1 MADTLNLSKEIIF
14 SSSDS
19 NVSRKIS
26 SAEKAGKLK
35 KLAPR
40 IFTTNML
47 DSVESIVKR
56 NLIDI
61 LAWRYPNAV
70 ISHRSAQELRPTDEC
85 EFFLT
90 YNFRKKISDLPGI
103 TLNINEGPKAIEGD
117 IHLNG
122 VYFNQEVVHLSIE
135 KYTT

>member
-40 IFTTNML
+40 IYTTNML

-70 ISHRSAQELRPTDEC
+70 ISHRSAQELWPTDEC
-85 EFFLT
+85 EFFP
-90 YNFRKKISDLPGI
+90 YI
-103 TLNINEGPKAIEGD
+103 
-117 IHLNG
+117 
-122 VYFNQEVVHLSIE
+122 
-135 KYTT
+135 